1 MKHVHLDM
9 KFNTLV
15 RRADE
20 ILTLDSVCDYLGGD
34 DLREVTV
41 FMEHEQ
47 SSHGYGDDQFYRLE
61 GKEIIGVAFCDL
73 DDPLAAIEVLDRN
86 QAVDLFGWKWVADRE
101 CME

>member
-1 MKHVHLDM
+1 MKHIHLDM
-9 KFNTLV
+9 TFNTLV

-47 SSHGYGDDQFYRLE
+47 IGWGDGWKTV